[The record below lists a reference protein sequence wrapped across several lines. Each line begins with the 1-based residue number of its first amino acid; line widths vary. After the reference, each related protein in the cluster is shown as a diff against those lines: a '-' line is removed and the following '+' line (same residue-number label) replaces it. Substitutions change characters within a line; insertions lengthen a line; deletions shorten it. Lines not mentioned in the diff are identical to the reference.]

1 MNKPK
6 ILKLSDKIKDCL
18 RVEVFEVFDILRE
31 DYDLEVSI
39 TEEMINVIIDEFY
52 AYYDKKDIVYAFY
65 DSFINHFND
74 LATVAVE
81 NDCVVDLAF
90 VLNQLKLFE
99 LCDSMMVV
107 DPRDTDKIVQKIY
120 KKYIKE

>member
-1 MNKPK
+1 MTKV
-6 ILKLSDKIKDCL
+6 LKLSDKIKEKL
-18 RVEVFEVFDILRE
+18 RFEVLEIFDILKE
-31 DYDLEVSI
+31 DYELEVLI

-52 AYYDKKDIVYAFY
+52 LYYEKKEIIYAFY

-81 NDCVVDLAF
+81 NNCVVDLEF

-107 DPRDTDKIVQKIY
+107 DPRDTDKIIKKIY
-120 KKYIKE
+120 KKYNDEE

>member
-1 MNKPK
+1 MNK
-6 ILKLSDKIKDCL
+6 ILKLSDKFKDCL
-18 RVEVFEVFDILRE
+18 RVEVFEIFDILRE
-31 DYDLEVSI
+31 DYDLEVLI

-52 AYYDKKDIVYAFY
+52 AYYEKKEIVYAFY

-81 NDCVVDLAF
+81 NDAVVDLEF

-107 DPRDTDKIVQKIY
+107 DPRDTDKIVKKIY
-120 KKYIKE
+120 KKYNEE

>member
-1 MNKPK
+1 MNKV
-6 ILKLSDKIKDCL
+6 IKLSDKIKEKL
-18 RVEVFEVFDILRE
+18 RREVVEIFDILKE
-31 DYDLEVSI
+31 DYELEVLI

-52 AYYDKKDIVYAFY
+52 LYYEKKEIIFAFY

-81 NDCVVDLAF
+81 NDSVVDLDF
-90 VLNQLKLFE
+90 VLSQLKLFE
-99 LCDSMMVV
+99 LCDSCMEV

-120 KKYIKE
+120 KKYDEE